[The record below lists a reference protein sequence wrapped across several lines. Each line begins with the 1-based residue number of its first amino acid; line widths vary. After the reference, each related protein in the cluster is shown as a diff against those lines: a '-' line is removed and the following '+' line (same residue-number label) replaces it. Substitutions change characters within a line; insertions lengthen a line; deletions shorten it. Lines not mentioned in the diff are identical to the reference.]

1 MKERKEMLYQVAIRT
16 DLVSPWQ
23 WRSTPLSSLETLFA
37 FLRLYQALPAD
48 RLQVFTAATREDLN
62 VQLIQANRERDV
74 HLVRSITAKLSQ
86 EGTETP
92 GCRDAGT
99 AGTERGQGSLSMGT
113 ENGMMHS
120 YSAGL
125 SSLEKNRFELEMGE
139 GGDHDVPYLF
149 TLPLSMPQA
158 LSWIELCIR
167 VQNGELEA

>member
-1 MKERKEMLYQVAIRT
+1 M
-16 DLVSPWQ
+16 
-23 WRSTPLSSLETLFA
+23 SSLETLFA

-62 VQLIQANRERDV
+62 VQLIQANRELDV

-86 EGTETP
+86 EGTETS

-99 AGTERGQGSLSMGT
+99 AGIERGQGGLGPG
-113 ENGMMHS
+113 NGMMYS

-149 TLPLSMPQA
+149 TLPLSTPQA
-158 LSWIELCIR
+158 LSWIELRIR